1 MGKVNILLLPEAIG
15 VPTDTPLILIALAVT
30 LVIGSLNVMTIFPV
44 LGGMVAPVAGVV
56 LTNVGGVLSAN
67 VEN

>member
-15 VPTDTPLILIALAVT
+15 VPTGTPLILIALAVT
-30 LVIGSLNVMTIFPV
+30 LVIGSLNVTVMVPV
-44 LGGMVAPVAGVV
+44 LGGMVAPLAGFV

-67 VEN
+67 VVN

>member
-30 LVIGSLNVMTIFPV
+30 LVIGSLNVTIMFPV